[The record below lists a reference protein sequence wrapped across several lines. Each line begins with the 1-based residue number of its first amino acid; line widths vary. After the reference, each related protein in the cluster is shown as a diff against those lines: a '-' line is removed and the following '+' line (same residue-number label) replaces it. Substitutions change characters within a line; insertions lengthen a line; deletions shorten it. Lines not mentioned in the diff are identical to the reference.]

1 MPPLGRV
8 LVNYDIGDKVDSV
21 IYSSQQRG
29 QPHRR
34 FHGKIGDVQL
44 KQGKAYLIS
53 LKDGN
58 KTKTLIIRPE
68 HLRKHKI

>member
-8 LVNYDIGDKVDSV
+8 LVNYDIGDKVDIV
-21 IYSSQQRG
+21 IDSSQQRG